1 MSVRTYSLASDGTTK
16 LAPNFSVAEFR
27 CKDGSDKILIS
38 DDLVKVLQA
47 IRDHFAA
54 PVKIT
59 SGYRTPA
66 YNRRVGGVSN
76 SQHVQGTAADINV
89 DGQSPTQ
96 LYWAIVNGRIPGV
109 NDESMGVGLYKT
121 FVHVDVRGHKA
132 RWTGSGIGKLEV
144 ES

>member
-1 MSVRTYSLASDGTTK
+1 MNVKTYSLASDGKTK

-54 PVKIT
+54 PVRIT

-76 SQHVQGTAADINV
+76 SQHVLGTAADINV
-89 DGQSPTQ
+89 DSQTPVQ
-96 LYWAIVNGRIPGV
+96 LCRAIVNGWIPGV
-109 NDESMGVGLYKT
+109 PDERMGVGLYKT

-132 RWTGSGIGKLEV
+132 RWTGTGIAGV
-144 ES
+144 EEEA